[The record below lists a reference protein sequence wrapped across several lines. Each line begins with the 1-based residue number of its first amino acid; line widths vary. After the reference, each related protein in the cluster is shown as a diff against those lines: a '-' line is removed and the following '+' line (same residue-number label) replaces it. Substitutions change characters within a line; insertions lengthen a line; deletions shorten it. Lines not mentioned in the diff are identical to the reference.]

1 MSDILLALHL
11 VGLMLGA
18 GGGFGSAVTAR
29 VAAGRPPEQAAV
41 LRSLGPDLAR
51 LSTAGLVV
59 MLLTGLAL
67 VFAKYGGFAGL
78 PGLFWVKMLF
88 VLTLTLAA
96 IALEVTFAQVK
107 GGDAKAAA
115 RVPALGPVAGISSML
130 AVIFAVF
137 AFH

>member
-1 MSDILLALHL
+1 MR
-11 VGLMLGA
+11 
-18 GGGFGSAVTAR
+18 TA
-29 VAAGRPPEQAAV
+29 AKLPAEQAAA
-41 LRSLGPDLAR
+41 LRIPGPSLAR
-51 LSTAGLVV
+51 LSFVGLVL
-59 MLLTGLAL
+59 MWATGLAL
-67 VFAKYGGFAGL
+67 VWLRYGGFGALGTM
-78 PGLFWVKMLF
+78 FWVKMLF

-137 AFH
+137 AFQ